1 MKFLL
6 VILGFLTIF
15 SCNNKKTESKGEK
28 TTGQVINDSSGTK
41 AENQFGIKETGS
53 ANSLEARVSEYFQLT
68 VDMRLE
74 NLMDYL
80 YPRIFDQISK
90 AELLKEMKAVFEN
103 ESMKAKVDSI
113 RIDKIYPAIKDGD
126 GEYAKVLY
134 SNKTIFDFK
143 SDLEQSKKIR
153 DELAV
158 KYGRN
163 FVTMD
168 PETGIISVWSSDS
181 MIAVKDEHSKN
192 WTFVN
197 AQDPSL
203 TSKIFSN
210 EVLNKLEA
218 QE

>member
-6 VILGFLTIF
+6 VILGFLTIS
-15 SCNNKKTESKGEK
+15 SCNNKTKSKEEK
-28 TTGQVINDSSGTK
+28 TTGKVETDSNRRTG
-41 AENQFGIKETGS
+41 ENKFGIPETGS
-53 ANSLEARVSEYFQLT
+53 VNSLEARVSEYFQLT

-74 NLMDYL
+74 DLMDYL

-90 AELLKEMKAVFEN
+90 DELLKEMKAVFEN

-163 FVTMD
+163 YVTMD